1 MADMGMLSF
10 QTPEEVAAARRAAE
24 DARNIQ
30 MSQMGL
36 GQSAR
41 YGMLSAGSALG
52 NAVGAA
58 TGYVDPNEARAQKTQ
73 QVMSSPDSDLNTSKG
88 MLAKAA
94 ELRTIDPRLSMQLL
108 LKGRELEKQE
118 QAAAIASRKEDRA
131 DKELKDVKIAGVAN
145 KLQMDKDRLAANI
158 ARWAADANN
167 DALSIEQRR
176 EAVKLINQN
185 RLELERLDN
194 EAALAGIRLKESY
207 GTNATPGK
215 IDLSK
220 MKDSDKWKI
229 VKEQG
234 ADKAAIGNAS
244 AQSADVVSLAT
255 KLLNHP
261 GLPSITG
268 WNSLT
273 NIAALPSGDAKAALT
288 ILESLK
294 SKAATVGRAL
304 ASETGKLG
312 NMAMG
317 EWKIV
322 AEDIANLD
330 PSSKEFPDQ
339 VQRIVKKTQEM
350 ETRLRQNYDETYSIY
365 EGLNPAL
372 SASTLPP
379 QAPRMDGTPNP
390 TQPTRPSPRGNSFSG
405 VTNPTQVKQMFQSGK
420 ITREQAKSILADMDA
435 RGVK

>member
-1 MADMGMLSF
+1 LQYAAKIKDFDPNKAAQAVAMAREMKAKMD
-10 QTPEEVAAARRAAE
+10 AAA
-24 DARNIQ
+24 
-30 MSQMGL
+30 L
-36 GQSAR
+36 
-41 YGMLSAGSALG
+41 
-52 NAVGAA
+52 AV
-58 TGYVDPNEARAQKTQ
+58 
-73 QVMSSPDSDLNTSKG
+73 
-88 MLAKAA
+88 
-94 ELRTIDPRLSMQLL
+94 
-108 LKGRELEKQE
+108 
-118 QAAAIASRKEDRA
+118 RKEDRA
-131 DKELKDVKIAGVAN
+131 DKELREVKIAGVSN
-145 KLQMDKDRLAANI
+145 KMQMDKDRLAANI

-176 EAVKLINQN
+176 EAVRLINQN
-185 RLELERLDN
+185 KLELERLDN
-194 EAALAGIRLKESY
+194 EAALAGITLKASY

-229 VKEQG
+229 IKEQG

-261 GLPSITG
+261 GLASITG

-330 PSSKEFPDQ
+330 PASKEFNDQ
-339 VQRIVKKTQEM
+339 VLRIVKKTEDM
-350 ETRLRQNYDETYSIY
+350 ESRLRQNYDETYSVY

-372 SASTLPP
+372 SSSTLPP
-379 QAPRMDGTPNP
+379 QTPRMDGTPNLAP
-390 TQPTRPSPRGNSFSG
+390 PSRPAPAATNSFGG
-405 VTNPTQVKQMFQSGK
+405 VTTPTQVKQLFQSGK
-420 ITREQAKSILADMDA
+420 ITREQAKAILADMDS